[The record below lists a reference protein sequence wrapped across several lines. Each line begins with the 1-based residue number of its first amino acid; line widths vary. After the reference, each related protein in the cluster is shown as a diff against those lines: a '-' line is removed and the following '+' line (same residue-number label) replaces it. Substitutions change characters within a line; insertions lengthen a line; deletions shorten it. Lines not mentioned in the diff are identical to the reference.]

1 MTPLRPAA
9 IAVHDH
15 RKMPRQTA
23 KIQLLQQKSFL
34 GGYGAERMRRG
45 DMQRF

>member
-1 MTPLRPAA
+1 MTPLRPAT

-15 RKMPRQTA
+15 RKMTRHTA